1 VRVALKSVC
10 KNRRC
15 GAAAFIALVVA
26 AMSGQPAFAVDG
38 AFIQQA
44 GQSVQS
50 GRQISFNSP
59 AIQPPMTPPEPH
71 SGIMQPT
78 PETAMPAT
86 GGNFA
91 STLEMGQYNRVFQA
105 QAGAGNASNVG
116 IVDGKRDDVNVLQG
130 GRDLSNLLMV
140 NTQGLT
146 VDVIQPNGSAPINA
160 LIVRLPNGALDV
172 VQPRGSPP
180 ISLVGLPNGVLLIK
194 R

>member
-1 VRVALKSVC
+1 VRFTLKSVC

-15 GAAAFIALVVA
+15 GAAAFVALVVA
-26 AMSGQPAFAVDG
+26 AMSGQSAFAFDG

-50 GRQISFNSP
+50 SRQTNSSSP
-59 AIQPPMTPPEPH
+59 AVQPSMASVAPR

-78 PETAMPAT
+78 PETALPAT

-91 STLEMGQYNRVFQA
+91 STLEVGQNNRVFQA
-105 QAGAGNASNVG
+105 QAGAGNSSNVG
-116 IVDGKRDDVNVLQG
+116 IIDGKHDDVNVLQG
-130 GRDLSNLLMV
+130 GRDQSNLLTV

-146 VDVIQPNGSAPINA
+146 VDVIQPNGTAPINA

-180 ISLVGLPNGVLLIK
+180 VNLVGLPNGVLLIK